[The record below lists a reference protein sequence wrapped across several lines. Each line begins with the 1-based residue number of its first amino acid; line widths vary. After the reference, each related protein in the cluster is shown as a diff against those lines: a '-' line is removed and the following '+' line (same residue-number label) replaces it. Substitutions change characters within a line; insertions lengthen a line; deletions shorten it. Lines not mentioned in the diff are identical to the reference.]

1 MRFRTTLAALLLVGA
16 CAGPPA
22 GARSPALMSPE
33 TLAGVWTLTVEG
45 RAACKLRLTVT
56 PAAQGYGA
64 SPQGGCPFAVAQ
76 WRPVPDG
83 VELAGPD
90 GLTLILLAPSGAN
103 AFSGFDGERRP
114 ARMVR

>member
-22 GARSPALMSPE
+22 GARSPALLSPE
-33 TLAGVWTLTVEG
+33 TMAGVWTLSVEG
-45 RAACKLRLTVT
+45 RAACKLRLTAT
-56 PAAQGYGA
+56 PAAQGYVA
-64 SPQGGCPFAVAQ
+64 APEGGCPLAVAQ

-90 GLTLILLAPSGAN
+90 GLTLILLEPAGAN
-103 AFSGFDGERRP
+103 AFSGFDGGRRQ